1 VGLVQLI
8 RFLVLKLTYIV
19 SNPRFDMVVV
29 FTANYF
35 LVGDN
40 VFIDN
45 ELLLMIDFINLKI
58 KQAQSFK
65 GTHKNRMCVC
75 VYMDECSY
83 VYEYLRLYCVS
94 KKILRMVKADA

>member
-19 SNPRFDMVVV
+19 LNARFDMVVI
-29 FTANYF
+29 FTTNCF

-40 VFIDN
+40 IFIDS
-45 ELLLMIDFINLKI
+45 ESLLMIDFVNLKI
-58 KQAQSFK
+58 KLAQYFER
-65 GTHKNRMCVC
+65 THKDRMCVC
-75 VYMDECSY
+75 VHMDECSY
-83 VYEYLRLYCVS
+83 VYEYLRLYCVF